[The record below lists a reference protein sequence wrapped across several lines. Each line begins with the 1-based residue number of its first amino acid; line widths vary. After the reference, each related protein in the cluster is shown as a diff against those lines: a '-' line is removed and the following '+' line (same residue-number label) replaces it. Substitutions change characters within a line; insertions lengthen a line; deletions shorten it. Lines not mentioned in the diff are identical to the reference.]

1 MTNQRVMGTPG
12 SRRVVA
18 RVAGWM
24 LVLAGVALVVVG
36 FAFASL
42 ARGLC
47 ENDCGPQGGAG
58 WFLAL
63 LYLSVIAVPGLVVVG
78 GGYLLLRWS
87 GMARPAA
94 PAVITVGAVGLV
106 AWLGT
111 AFAMSDP
118 FPPARTSPPVVVRT
132 PQQQAADQAAFAA
145 RNAEDARR
153 HPIPQAV
160 LRAQERKLAA
170 QLRKA
175 GVVSAPITVHCRRSW
190 EWTVSCQFSP
200 TLPDGR
206 FIVDAQYLP
215 QSRMLLLDEPL
226 PASAPTTGG

>member
-1 MTNQRVMGTPG
+1 MTDEQVMETPG
-12 SRRVVA
+12 SRRVGA

-24 LVLAGVALVVVG
+24 LVLAGLALVVLG
-36 FAFASL
+36 FTFASL

-87 GMARPAA
+87 GVTRPTA
-94 PAVITVGAVGLV
+94 PTVVTVGAVGLV

-118 FPPARTSPPVVVRT
+118 FPPAHTSPPVVVRT
-132 PQQQAADQAAFAA
+132 PQQQAADQAEQAA
-145 RNAEDARR
+145 VNAEDARR
-153 HPIPQAV
+153 HPIPPAA
-160 LRAQERKLAA
+160 LRAEERKLAV

-175 GVVSAPITVHCRRSW
+175 EVPPPIQVHCRRSW
-190 EWTVSCQFSP
+190 EWTVSCEFSP
-200 TLPDGR
+200 ALPDGR
-206 FIVDAQYLP
+206 FIVGGQYLP
-215 QSRMLLLDEPL
+215 QSRMLLLDQPL
-226 PASAPTTGG
+226 SAP